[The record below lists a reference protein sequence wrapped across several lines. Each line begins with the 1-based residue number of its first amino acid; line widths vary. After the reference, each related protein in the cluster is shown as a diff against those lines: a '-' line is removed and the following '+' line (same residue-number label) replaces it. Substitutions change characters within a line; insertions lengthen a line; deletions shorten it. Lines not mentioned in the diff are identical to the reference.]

1 MEGKREVVGPFFF
14 AGEEEVERSCAHRE
28 ARGGWRQGAVA
39 AKELRG
45 RWVEGRRGVRG
56 LFPCGGKG
64 VKKGG
69 ANNSR
74 RKRRF
79 RRLRGAFR
87 DGEACAGPYA
97 KEAAKAAMESEL

>member
-1 MEGKREVVGPFFF
+1 MGGALCLGAGRAWRGAGRTTGPGDGVG
-14 AGEEEVERSCAHRE
+14 
-28 ARGGWRQGAVA
+28 W
-39 AKELRG
+39 
-45 RWVEGRRGVRG
+45 WGVGG
-56 LFPCGGKG
+56 LFRCGGMG

>member
-1 MEGKREVVGPFFF
+1 MRD
-14 AGEEEVERSCAHRE
+14 
-28 ARGGWRQGAVA
+28 
-39 AKELRG
+39 
-45 RWVEGRRGVRG
+45 